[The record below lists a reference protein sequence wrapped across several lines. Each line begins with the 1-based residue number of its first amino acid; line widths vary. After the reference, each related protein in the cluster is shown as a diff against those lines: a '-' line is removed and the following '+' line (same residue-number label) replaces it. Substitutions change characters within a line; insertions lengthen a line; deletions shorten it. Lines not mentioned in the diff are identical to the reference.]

1 MNSPRAIVAPTTRA
15 SALITRILLAS
26 VVLLATLPLVALE
39 PDRAISQY
47 AHRAWRIEDGLP
59 HSVVRGITQT
69 DDGYLWI
76 ATYEGLARF
85 NGDSFTRYN
94 KTNLPGFRRDTVLS
108 LLKARDGSVWIGTNG
123 GGGGRLLGGKAD
135 SFLPLSG
142 LPSEIV
148 AALTEGRDGS
158 IWVGTSEGLVVWRNG
173 RIENPVAIPEIG
185 NRSILSL
192 TEAPDGTLWIGTRSG
207 GLFSL
212 RNGSFRGE
220 GFDGRSVHTLR
231 TDPDGTLWVGAG
243 DGLFTV
249 GTKGTMRV
257 DAIPVDQVTS
267 ILRDTSDTIWV
278 GTYAHG
284 LWRLA
289 ADGSVDHFGARE
301 GLLNNSVRSLFEDA
315 ERTLWVGTNSGLES
329 FIAGKFVT
337 IGPREGLSDAYTRS
351 VFQDSAGD
359 VWIGTAQGL
368 NRISGNETKAF
379 TTADGL
385 SSDYVFAIGET
396 PDGAIWI
403 GTSRGVNRLYQG
415 RFTSYQ
421 EKDGIP
427 SPTVRSVHCDRSGT
441 LWIGTDSGALRFVNG
456 KFERVNPLP
465 GWDTTYVQAFA
476 EAADGALWFGSD
488 GSGLARLSN
497 GTFTVWTEEEGLP
510 DGHILSLLLDRN
522 GTLWIGTDSAGLIRM
537 KDGRFTQ
544 YTTAIGLPSDKILQ
558 MLEDDQGRLWAGGG
572 NGIWYA
578 SIVELDSYA
587 AGKVTSV
594 ATTTFGTGEGI
605 RSVQCNGSVSPSAIR
620 TRDGHLWFP
629 TVDGV
634 ATILPQ
640 RAFPKNARKPPVK
653 IETVVIDG
661 KAVPTG
667 GEIDVEPGARQLE
680 VHYAALTYHSPQAAT
695 FRYRLEGF
703 DKQWIEA
710 GTRRTAYYTGV
721 PPGRYRFQVIAANAD
736 GVWNEDGAKL
746 AIRLEPRFVQT
757 IWFPLLIVG
766 AASLLV
772 LLLHLRRVRSMS
784 VREAELVKLV
794 EQRTGDIRLA
804 LDEAHAARE
813 IAESQ
818 GRLLAE
824 ALVEAEAASRAKS
837 TFLANVSH
845 ELRTPLNAIIGFAH
859 VLQQSAASKLDEKQ
873 RRFMHNIAMSGEHLL
888 RLINEILDLAKI
900 EAGKITVEP
909 EEVEIAPLLESVAH
923 TARGLMVER
932 GVEFEV
938 VVADGVTTVVADPTK
953 LKQIVYNLV
962 SNAAKFSPQRSTVRI
977 DAKPLRAA
985 ESPLARDSVAIS
997 VADTG
1002 VGIHPDYHE
1011 EIFEEFRQLATG
1023 TEKPAGTGLGLALVK
1038 KFVELLQ
1045 GSIVVD
1051 SEPGKGST
1059 FTVVIP
1065 LQQVETLSHSGSD
1078 EIHP

>member
-1 MNSPRAIVAPTTRA
+1 MNRSRAVVAPASRA
-15 SALITRILLAS
+15 SALLTRFILAS
-26 VVLLATLPLVALE
+26 IALFSALPLAALE

-47 AHRAWRIEDGLP
+47 ARRAWRIEDGLP
-59 HSVVRGITQT
+59 HSVVRGLTQT
-69 DDGYLWI
+69 DDGYLWV

-85 NGDSFTRYN
+85 NGETFTRFN
-94 KTNLPGFRRDTVLS
+94 KTNLPGFRRDTILS
-108 LLKARDGSVWIGTNG
+108 LLKARDGSLWIGTNG
-123 GGGGRLLGGKAD
+123 GGGGRILGGKPD
-135 SFLPLSG
+135 SFHPMSG

-148 AALTEGRDGS
+148 AALAEGRDGS
-158 IWVGTSEGLVVWRNG
+158 IWIGTSEGLAVWRND
-173 RIENPVAIPEIG
+173 RLEFPSSSPAIG
-185 NRSILSL
+185 NRSILSV

-207 GLFSL
+207 GLLSL
-212 RNGSFRGE
+212 RSGTLRQE
-220 GFDGRSVHTLR
+220 GFEGRSVHTLR
-231 TDPDGTLWVGAG
+231 TDPDGTLWVGAS
-243 DGLFTV
+243 DGLF
-249 GTKGTMRV
+249 RV
-257 DAIPVDQVTS
+257 TSQGAQRIESIPVDQVTS
-267 ILRDTSDTIWV
+267 ILRDSDRNLWV

-289 ADGSVDHFGARE
+289 ADGSVDHLGARE

-315 ERTLWVGTNSGLES
+315 EQTLWVGTNSGLES

-351 VFQDSAGD
+351 VFQDSAGN

-385 SSDYVFAIGET
+385 SSDYIFATGET

-403 GTSRGVNRLYQG
+403 GTSRGVNRFYQG
-415 RFTSYQ
+415 RFTNYQ

-427 SPTVRSVHCDRSGT
+427 SPTVRSVHCDRAGT

-456 KFERVNPLP
+456 KFERVNPAP

-476 EAADGALWFGSD
+476 EAPDGTLWLGSD
-488 GSGLARLSN
+488 GSGLARLAN
-497 GTFTVWTEEEGLP
+497 GSFTVWTETEGLP
-510 DGHILSLLLDRN
+510 DGHILALHLDRN

-578 SIVELDSYA
+578 SLAELDAYA
-587 AGKVTSV
+587 EGKVTSV
-594 ATTTFGTGEGI
+594 STTTFGTGEGI
-605 RSVQCNGSVSPSAIR
+605 RSVQCNGSVSPSAVR

-634 ATILPQ
+634 ATILPLK
-640 RAFPKNARKPPVK
+640 AFPKNARKPPVK
-653 IETVVIDG
+653 IEMVVIDG
-661 KAVPTG
+661 KVVPPG
-667 GEIDVEPGARQLE
+667 AEIDVQAGARQVE
-680 VHYAALTYHSPQAAT
+680 IHYAALTYRSPQAAK

-710 GTRRTAYYTGV
+710 GNRRTAYYTGV
-721 PPGRYRFQVIAANAD
+721 PPGRYHFQVIAANAD
-736 GVWNEDGAKL
+736 GAWNEEGAKVV
-746 AIRLEPRFVQT
+746 IRIAPRFVQT
-757 IWFPLLIVG
+757 IWFPLLIV
-766 AASLLV
+766 AAVSLLV
-772 LLLHLRRVRSMS
+772 VLLHLRRIHSMR

-794 EQRTGDIRLA
+794 EQRTRDIRLA

-813 IAESQ
+813 VAESQ

-845 ELRTPLNAIIGFAH
+845 ELRTPLNAIIGFSH

-873 RRFMHNIAMSGEHLL
+873 RKFMQNIAMSGEHLL

-900 EAGKITVEP
+900 EAGKITVET

-938 VVADGVTTVVADPTK
+938 VVAEGVTSVVADPTK

-962 SNAAKFSPQRSTVRI
+962 SNAAKFSPQRSLVRI
-977 DAKPLRAA
+977 EAKPLRAA

-1002 VGIHPDYHE
+1002 VGIHPDHHE
-1011 EIFEEFRQLATG
+1011 EIFEEFSQLATG

-1045 GSIVVD
+1045 GTITVV

-1065 LQQVETLSHSGSD
+1065 LLQSETIG
-1078 EIHP
+1078 HPEQP